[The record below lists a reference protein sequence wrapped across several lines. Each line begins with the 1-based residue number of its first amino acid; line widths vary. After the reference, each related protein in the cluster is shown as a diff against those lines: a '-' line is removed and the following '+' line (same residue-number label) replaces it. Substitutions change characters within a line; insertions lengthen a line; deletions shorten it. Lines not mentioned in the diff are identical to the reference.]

1 MRRLR
6 PTQPRGLSVSSPAPA
21 PMVPPIGPAV
31 PRRGNAF
38 SRGVGR
44 LVLLGIAWRLEGAV
58 PNVARCVAIVAPH
71 TSNWDFVVGLAALL
85 ALGLRGRF
93 LGKDTLFRQP
103 LGTFLRWM
111 GGLPVD
117 RANPDGVVEQAVL
130 SLRESEPFVLALA
143 PEGTR
148 KRVDRWKTGFYRI
161 ALGAAVPIWPVS
173 LDYRTRTLRLLPVL
187 QPSGDMEADLARL
200 QSHYDPAMARYPEHY
215 GVPSA
220 RLNVR

>member
-1 MRRLR
+1 
-6 PTQPRGLSVSSPAPA
+6 
-21 PMVPPIGPAV
+21 VPPDLMLPQLGPAV

-44 LVLLGIAWRLEGAV
+44 LALSGIGWRLEGGV
-58 PNVARCVAIVAPH
+58 PNVPRCVAIVAPH

-93 LGKDTLFRQP
+93 LAKDTLFRPP

-117 RANPDGVVEQAVL
+117 RATPDGVVEQAVS
-130 SLRESEPFVLALA
+130 SLREGEPTVLALA

-148 KRVDRWKTGFYRI
+148 RRVERWKTGFYRI
-161 ALGAAVPIWPVS
+161 AVGAGVPIWPVAF
-173 LDYRTRTLRLLPVL
+173 DYRTRTVRLHPGFA
-187 QPSGDMEADLARL
+187 PSGDLEADLTRL
-200 QSHYDPAMARYPEHY
+200 QSLYEPAMARYPEHY
-215 GVPSA
+215 GVPSPPA
-220 RLNVR
+220 RVVTRSPS

>member
-1 MRRLR
+1 MW
-6 PTQPRGLSVSSPAPA
+6 PS
-21 PMVPPIGPAV
+21 IGPAV

-44 LVLLGIAWRLEGAV
+44 LVLRGMGWHLEGAV
-58 PNVARCVAIVAPH
+58 PNVPRCVAIVAPH

-93 LGKDTLFRQP
+93 LSKDTLFRPP
-103 LGTFLRWM
+103 LGTFFRWV

-117 RANPDGVVEQAVL
+117 RATPDGVVEQAVS
-130 SLRESEPFVLALA
+130 SLREGEPFVLALA

-148 KRVDRWKTGFYRI
+148 RRVRRWKAGFHRI
-161 ALGAAVPIWPVS
+161 ALGAGVPIWPVS
-173 LDYRTRTLRLLPVL
+173 LDYRTRTLRLHSVL
-187 QPSGDMEADLARL
+187 EASVDMEADLARL
-200 QSHYDPAMARYPEHY
+200 QSQYESAMARYPERY

-220 RLNVR
+220 PSDPATRPPT